1 MIELEGKKAP
11 SFTLKGSDRKNHNL
25 MTLKVK
31 I

>member
-11 SFTLKGSDRKNHNL
+11 SFTLKEVIEKIIIL
-25 MTLKVK
+25 MTTKVK